1 MIRGETKEDR
11 VWRIAVY
18 IRLSREDGN
27 GESESVVNQKKIL
40 REYLEERFD
49 GRYEIVD
56 DYVDDGLTGTDDA
69 RADFMRLVQD
79 IENGKITCV
88 LCKTLAR
95 AFRNYSD
102 QGYYLEYYFPQKNI
116 RFISMGDPAI
126 DTFKNPDAITG
137 LEVPITG
144 LMNDRYAGRTSNDVR
159 RTLDMK
165 RRRGEFIGSFPP
177 YGYLKDPG
185 NKNHLIPDPDILPVK
200 QAILGW
206 ILHDGMSLNGVARTL
221 NELGIPNP
229 TAYKRRLG
237 WTYCNPKAKENDG
250 LWVGTTVRRMLLD
263 RVNLGHMVQGRQ
275 RVVSYKVHDRVA
287 VPEEEWFVVENTHE
301 ATFSQEEYDRLADLF
316 QRNTRA
322 PNGKRTV
329 HLFSGF
335 LRCAD
340 CNKALQRATPKGVV
354 YYCCRTYREK
364 SKTKCSKHTIREE
377 QIAAA
382 VLAAVTLQIA
392 LLDSLEEMV
401 EEIRASA
408 EVDAQAQRIEKM
420 LGDKRRERDRAR
432 FLSDGLYADWK
443 TGEITG
449 DAYQR
454 MKIKYQEQ
462 MEQLAGAIEKLTEEQ
477 RRLATTAGAE
487 SAAFADFLKRRNV
500 RTLDRNLLLALVD
513 MVFVHENKEITI
525 QFALEDGWARAL
537 GLMENPTT

>member
-1 MIRGETKEDR
+1 MICGETKEDR

-79 IENGKITCV
+79 IENGKITCM

-185 NKNHLIPDPDILPVK
+185 NKNHLIPDPDILPIK

-275 RVVSYKVHDRVA
+275 RVISYKVHDRVA

-301 ATFSQEEYDRLADLF
+301 ATFSQQEYDKLADLF

-408 EVDAQAQRIEKM
+408 EVDAQVQRIEKM

-513 MVFVHENKEITI
+513 TVFVHENKEITI

>member
-185 NKNHLIPDPDILPVK
+185 NKNHLIPDPDILPIK

-275 RVVSYKVHDRVA
+275 RVISYKVHDRVA

-301 ATFSQEEYDRLADLF
+301 ATFSQEEYDKLADLF

-487 SAAFADFLKRRNV
+487 SAAFADFLKCRNV

-513 MVFVHENKEITI
+513 TVFVHENKEITI
-525 QFALEDGWARAL
+525 QFALEDGWEKAL